1 MVKYCPTCNRS
12 SQDFRFY
19 GQFCEVC
26 SIKKMEESLPKRIEI
41 KECRSCLKIR
51 SRHDFLPK
59 NVESLE
65 QILKE
70 RFGGYDLELLFADES
85 KAVVKIT
92 EHTPDGPLSV
102 EKELELVIGK
112 TTCENCARKAGGYY
126 EAIIQLRGRQ
136 EKMDKFIEKTKKF
149 FESHNAFVA
158 KVKEADNGF
167 DIYLSDKK
175 LARSFISGMGLV
187 PNTSYTLYGMKN
199 GKRLYRNTYAV
210 RI

>member
-1 MVKYCPTCNRS
+1 MAKYCPTCNRS

-41 KECRSCLKIR
+41 KECRSCLRLK
-51 SRHDFLPK
+51 SRHEFIL
-59 NVESLE
+59 NNEESLE

-70 RFGGYDLELLFADES
+70 RFTGYDLELLFVDES
-85 KAVVKIT
+85 KAVARIT
-92 EHTPDGPLSV
+92 EHTPEGPLSV
-102 EKELELVIGK
+102 EKELEIVIGK
-112 TTCENCARKAGGYY
+112 TTCDNCARKAGGYY
-126 EAIIQLRGRQ
+126 EAIIQLRGRR
-136 EKMDKFIEKTKKF
+136 EKMDKFIDKTRRY
-149 FESHNAFVA
+149 FEGHNAFVA
-158 KVKEADNGF
+158 KVKEEDNGF

-175 LARSFISGMGLV
+175 LARAFIAEMRLV